1 MKKLEEKEWKYWIPS
16 AGRAENIKTVDYLLS
31 VGVSK
36 ENINIM
42 VRDDEYEAYNANIM
56 EWHISYQSKKQK
68 ILVLLEME

>member
-31 VGVSK
+31 IGVPK

-42 VRDDEYEAYNANIM
+42 VRDDEYEAYNT
-56 EWHISYQSKKQK
+56 K
-68 ILVLLEME
+68 L